1 MSGQEGPS
9 RGRQRQG
16 LTLLDLH
23 TAQPVRDLVMFMRAA
38 ECVDESIMTRLVVS
52 ALRSGDFKVRDSR
65 GWRREI
71 EVPGSPISRDSLA

>member
-1 MSGQEGPS
+1 MSGQVGPS
-9 RGRQRQG
+9 RGQQRQG

-52 ALRSGDFKVRDSR
+52 AFEE
-65 GWRREI
+65 WRFQ
-71 EVPGSPISRDSLA
+71 GAG

>member
-1 MSGQEGPS
+1 MPS
-9 RGRQRQG
+9 LTHREQAG
-16 LTLLDLH
+16 LDSSHLSLLDLH

-71 EVPGSPISRDSLA
+71 EPLSSRDSLA